1 MDRTHAAVART
12 RTRPLSTRSSRRQL
26 LQGGA
31 ALAGLGLLSGCGML
45 PSLGMGQGPRRIGT
59 LAVDNP
65 ITLGWM
71 DSWKQRLAELGHVD
85 GQDVIIEKR
94 IAPDNE
100 GFPALVAELMALK
113 VDVFMAAGWYAMDAA
128 RRATSTIPIVGVSSD
143 PVGTKLV
150 SSFQRPGG
158 NITGLTTLSVDLA
171 QKRVQIFKETIPGL
185 QTLGVV
191 WNSKT
196 PDRQAEFDETEKGAQ
211 TVGLKLVSLEVQR
224 QEDFEQ
230 AFKDA
235 SQAGVQG
242 MILLFDQMTLHQ
254 APAPIPGVGADEEPL
269 AVFMK
274 KYRIPAVCDV
284 REWARHGGGLATY
297 GPDFNGL
304 FAKAADVTD
313 KILAGTKPA
322 DIPIEA
328 PSGFPFTINLDV
340 ADDMG
345 LTIPPSALA
354 LADELVRK

>member
-1 MDRTHAAVART
+1 MSRTNENAPGTVSRPWGHRT
-12 RTRPLSTRSSRRQL
+12 SRRRL

-31 ALAGLGLLSGCGML
+31 ALAGLGLLSGCGTL
-45 PSLGMGQGPRRIGT
+45 PSFGLGNRPRRIGA
-59 LAVDNP
+59 LSVDNQVVLDWMGVWESR
-65 ITLGWM
+65 LG
-71 DSWKQRLAELGHVD
+71 ELGHIH
-85 GQDVIIEKR
+85 GKNIAIEKR
-94 IAPDNE
+94 TAKDKDD
-100 GFPALVAELMALK
+100 FPALVADLMRQK
-113 VDVFMAAGWYAMDAA
+113 VDIFMAAGWYAMDAA
-128 RRATSTIPIVGVSSD
+128 KQATSTIPIVGVSSD

-158 NITGLTTLSVDLA
+158 NITGLTTLSVPLA
-171 QKRVQIFKETIPGL
+171 AKRVEYFKETIPGL
-185 QTLGVV
+185 QTVGVV

-196 PDRQAEFDETEKGAQ
+196 PDRAAEFIETEKAVQ
-211 TVGLKLVSLEVQR
+211 AFGLKMVSLEVQR

-230 AFKDA
+230 AFKEG
-235 SQAGVQG
+235 SEKGVNG

-254 APAPIPGVGADEEPL
+254 APAPLPGVGKDEEPL

-313 KILAGTKPA
+313 KIMAGAKPA

-328 PSGFPFTINLDV
+328 PNEFALTINLDI
-340 ADDMG
+340 ADEMG
-345 LTIPPSALA
+345 LTIPRSAQA
-354 LADELVRK
+354 LADELVKK